1 MINQNVFDNSLQL
14 LCALVLQLECNSWI
28 LSNESLSSICN
39 VEDKNNLFTVLVCPG
54 IPLFIVKQ
62 VKKYLI
68 TQNI

>member
-39 VEDKNNLFTVLVCPG
+39 VEDKNNLFTLLVRPG